1 MRPKNTAGTLSLSTA
16 IVVVILLLLIAM
28 PLVIAL

>member
-1 MRPKNTAGTLSLSTA
+1 MRPNETTSGLPLSTA
-16 IVVVILLLLIAM
+16 IVVVILLLLIAL

>member
-1 MRPKNTAGTLSLSTA
+1 MRPKNNAGTLPLSTA
-16 IVVVILLLLIAM
+16 IVVVILLLLIAL